1 LGAYIRDE
9 DKIIV
14 DVEGD
19 EVKRILVVGMLRC
32 RKLAICRDCVYC
44 AYNSIRNRERKESVA
59 LIVG

>member
-1 LGAYIRDE
+1 
-9 DKIIV
+9 V

-44 AYNSIRNRERKESVA
+44 AYNSIKNKDKRESVA